1 MNSYIHAIA
10 AKKIKAVAA
19 HVIPR
24 KALPLY
30 AAIPTLSPYLLIAF
44 TTFTMI
50 AVAIAEATVN
60 ARNAS

>member
-1 MNSYIHAIA
+1 MNSYIHAIV
-10 AKKIKAVAA
+10 AKNIKAVAA

-24 KALPLY
+24 KVLPLY

-50 AVAIAEATVN
+50 AVAIVEATAN
-60 ARNAS
+60 ERKAS